1 MPGRDLNAEII
12 RSFPVNLDNM
22 DTQNTEKLNDYCAD
36 LMKELQ
42 ANYKNQNDWDLV
54 SHTFKFDHLGIGKTF
69 KACLDGDCIK
79 GFNSPEKRPEYVKFR
94 LD

>member
-42 ANYKNQNDWDLV
+42 ANYKIKM
-54 SHTFKFDHLGIGKTF
+54 TGI
-69 KACLDGDCIK
+69 
-79 GFNSPEKRPEYVKFR
+79 
-94 LD
+94 